1 MDSSEILRETVE
13 RAQKEVKELL
23 AGVQASKLLEKSKL
37 ETRLM
42 EVQSNLKILDIHI
55 GKRDPDPK

>member
-1 MDSSEILRETVE
+1 MDSSKILKETVE

-23 AGVQASKLLEKSKL
+23 AGVQASKLETSKL
-37 ETRLM
+37 ETRLE